1 MAQFFKPQHKASSK
15 AKRQLP
21 VVTLEISGFTL
32 NGQGICKSHSPVVIV
47 SGALP
52 GETVIVQITA
62 QKKQVWLGS
71 VISVIT
77 SHAQRIAAPCPFAVG
92 AQRDNKVLPT
102 QLAMPTCGGCQLSF
116 VEPSALLALK
126 QTALDEYVH
135 QHIGAIELPWRAPV
149 LSAPQYRRKA
159 RLAIDAR
166 DKQAIKV
173 GFRQTSAKTVM
184 AIPQCEVLEGAL
196 QPVLNAIHTSSAQ
209 WHWLI
214 HVGHIT
220 LLESRDQI
228 VVAFNTQQPLSKQ
241 ALAAL
246 QAFSQAHE
254 VLIAVTVK
262 GVPKGVPSLPH
273 NDDAK
278 WLTLHWADDND
289 AMNVSLAQPDLWLT
303 SIDECQYPVGLD
315 DFIQVNASLNQAM
328 IYTSID
334 LLALAPDDRVVD
346 LFCGSGNFSVP
357 IAKQTE
363 YVLGIE
369 GVEAMVQQANQGAVA
384 SGVDNV
390 TFLHADLTT
399 SEAMHAIKAAK
410 CNKLLLDPSREG
422 AKAILAQVDLQ
433 QFERIVYVSCNPQSW
448 VHDIQ
453 LLLDAGFAC
462 QHTQFFDMFAGTTH
476 TELVSVFT
484 R

>member
-1 MAQFFKPQHKASSK
+1 MAQFFKPRHKASSK

-21 VVTLEISGFTL
+21 IVTLEISGFTL

-52 GETVIVQITA
+52 GETVKVQITA

-77 SHAQRIAAPCPFAVG
+77 PHAQRIAAPCPLAVG

-116 VEPSALLALK
+116 IEPSALLALK

-135 QHIGAIELPWRAPV
+135 QYLGAIELPWQAPV
-149 LSAPQYRRKA
+149 LSAPKYRRKA

-173 GFRQTSAKTVM
+173 GFRQTSAKTVLS
-184 AIPQCEVLEGAL
+184 IPQCEVLEDAL
-196 QPVLNAIHTSSAQ
+196 QPVLNALHTSSAQ

-214 HVGHIT
+214 NVGHIT

-246 QAFSQAHE
+246 QAFKHAND
-254 VLIAVTVK
+254 VMIAITVSGLSK
-262 GVPKGVPSLPH
+262 SMSLPA
-273 NDDAK
+273 NTDTAK
-278 WLTLHWADDND
+278 WLSLNWTDDD
-289 AMNVSLAQPDLWLT
+289 AMNVSLAHPDLWLT
-303 SIDECQYPVGLD
+303 SVDECQYPVGLD
-315 DFIQVNASLNQAM
+315 DFIQVNALLNQAM
-328 IYTSID
+328 IRTSID

-384 SGVDNV
+384 SGVENV

-448 VHDIQ
+448 VHDMQ

-462 QHTQFFDMFAGTTH
+462 QYTQFFDMFAGTTH

>member
-1 MAQFFKPQHKASSK
+1 MAQFFKPQHKVSSK
-15 AKRQLP
+15 AKRPLP

-52 GETVIVQITA
+52 GETVKVQITA

-77 SHAQRIAAPCPFAVG
+77 PHAQRIAAPCPFAVG

-135 QHIGAIELPWRAPV
+135 QHLGAIDLPWQAPV

-173 GFRQTSAKTVM
+173 GFRQTSAKNVLS
-184 AIPQCEVLEGAL
+184 IPQCEVLEGTL

-214 HVGHIT
+214 NVGHIT

-228 VVAFNTQQPLSKQ
+228 VVAFNTQKPLSKQ

-246 QAFSQAHE
+246 HAFKYANG
-254 VLIAVTVK
+254 VMIAITVD
-262 GVPKGVPSLPH
+262 GLSNSMSLPA
-273 NDDAK
+273 NTDTAK
-278 WLTLHWADDND
+278 WLTLHWADDE
-289 AMNVSLAQPDLWLT
+289 AMNVSLAHPDLWLM

-315 DFIQVNASLNQAM
+315 DFIQVNASLNRAM
-328 IYTSID
+328 ICTSID

-448 VHDIQ
+448 VHDMQ
-453 LLLDAGFAC
+453 LLIDAGFAC